1 TAEDKMYLMI
11 KAWEI
16 CGQIGRPSKR
26 VKCQLVG
33 FRDAQLWSARGG
45 DSSKTII
52 VSLSNRY

>member
-1 TAEDKMYLMI
+1 MQFWLHAGARCTAEDKMYLMI

-33 FRDAQLWSARGG
+33 FRDAQLWSAR
-45 DSSKTII
+45 
-52 VSLSNRY
+52 